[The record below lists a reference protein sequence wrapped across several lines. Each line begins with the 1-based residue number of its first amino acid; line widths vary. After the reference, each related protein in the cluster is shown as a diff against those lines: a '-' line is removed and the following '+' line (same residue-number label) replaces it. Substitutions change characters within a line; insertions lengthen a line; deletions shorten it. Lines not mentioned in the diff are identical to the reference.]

1 MKVGVSLVQES
12 LNGFTCACAVL
23 ISAHA
28 HTHAHSHH
36 IHAYTHTH
44 AHNTFVDERDEAELA
59 GFPRRGL
66 YHSCVL
72 DLPKLYMYVCMV
84 QGLRV

>member
-1 MKVGVSLVQES
+1 MKVSVSLVQES
-12 LNGFTCACAVL
+12 LDGFTCACAVL

-28 HTHAHSHH
+28 HTHTHAHH
-36 IHAYTHTH
+36 IHAYTNTH
-44 AHNTFVDERDEAELA
+44 DTFVDKRDEAELA

-72 DLPKLYMYVCMV
+72 DLPKLYMYVWFR
-84 QGLRV
+84 GLGCRF